1 VHALVTGATGT
12 IGNAIT
18 RELVARGHTVR
29 ALVRDVARAS
39 AVVPAGVELV
49 PGDITDPA
57 SLPSA
62 CKGADVVFHAA
73 GTPEGWQRDPHAFD
87 RINRQGTVNVVAAA
101 REAGVPRVVYT
112 STMDVFRPDA
122 DGVLRE
128 DQIDPAP
135 KPTVYEQSKQDAMRA
150 IDGFLAEGMDIVQL
164 NPAATYGPSPS
175 PTGMSEFFE
184 KLLRGQAPMLPPGG
198 CAVAYVD
205 RVGAAHVAAAERGDS
220 GEQYLLAC
228 GYATLR
234 ELAELALDGSGKR
247 VPPTGPPWLLKA
259 LAGVSEPVAKLFGV
273 RPLVPK
279 GALAFFGWQV
289 RVDSSKAQRE
299 LGYEP
304 MPLADG
310 VANAVADIRARL
322 GR

>member
-1 VHALVTGATGT
+1 MHALVTGATGT

-18 RELVARGHTVR
+18 RALAADGHTVR
-29 ALVRDVARAS
+29 ALVRDPARAA
-39 AVVPAGVELV
+39 AVVPAGVDFV
-49 PGDITDPA
+49 TGDITDPSGLA
-57 SLPSA
+57 AA

-73 GTPEGWQRDPHAFD
+73 GTPEGWQRDPGAFD
-87 RINRQGTVNVVAAA
+87 RINRQGTVNMLEAA

-122 DGVLRE
+122 NGVLRE
-128 DQIDPAP
+128 DQVDPAP
-135 KPTVYEQSKQDAMRA
+135 KPTVYEQSKQDAMREV
-150 IDGFLAEGMDIVQL
+150 DRFLGEGMDIVQL

-175 PTGMSEFFE
+175 PTGMAEFFE

-205 RVGAAHVAAAERGDS
+205 RVGAAHVAAAERGRS

-228 GYATLR
+228 GYASLR
-234 ELAELALDGSGKR
+234 ELAELALAGTGKR

-259 LAGVSEPVAKLFGV
+259 LAGVSEPIAKVFGV

-279 GALAFFGWQV
+279 GALSFFGWQV

-304 MPLADG
+304 MPLPEG
-310 VANAVADIRARL
+310 VANAVADLRARL